1 MSDKDLERH
10 YATLELAR
18 GASPTEVKNAYLR
31 LKKLYTEESRLLAVL
46 TADFP
51 PDRRAAILKDI
62 DEAYQVILAS
72 FRPPAAETE
81 PAPDIPFPDKEEA
94 ARGRTARDSSGW
106 TGAGLKRQRQ
116 ALGIPLTKIYQ
127 TTKIRVEILE
137 NIEEERFEALPD
149 ETFLKTHL
157 DQYARCLGLDPK
169 KVVEDYLQWYGE
181 WKRRRAR
188 AGEHDRN
195 E

>member
-1 MSDKDLERH
+1 MSDKDLKRH
-10 YATLELAR
+10 YASLELAP
-18 GASPTEVKNAYLR
+18 GASPSEVKNAYLR
-31 LKKLYTEESRLLAVL
+31 LKKLYTEDSRLLTVL

-51 PDRRAAILKDI
+51 PDRRAAILRDI
-62 DEAYQVILAS
+62 DLAYQVILAS
-72 FRPPAAETE
+72 FRPPAPETE

-116 ALGIPLTKIYQ
+116 ALGIPLARIHE
-127 TTKIRVEILE
+127 TTKIRVQVLE
-137 NIEEERFEALPD
+137 DIEEERFEVLPD
-149 ETFLKTHL
+149 ETFLRTHL

-188 AGEHDRN
+188 AGGHDRK